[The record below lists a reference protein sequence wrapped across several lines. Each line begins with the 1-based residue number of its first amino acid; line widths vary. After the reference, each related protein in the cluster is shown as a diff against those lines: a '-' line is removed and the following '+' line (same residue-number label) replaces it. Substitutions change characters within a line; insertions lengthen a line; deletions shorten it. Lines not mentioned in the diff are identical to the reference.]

1 MASIQLVELGFDAL
15 FQTRAC
21 GVGGG
26 MLGCGGCKGAAF
38 DFTMN
43 TFHRHDFRSLRGF
56 TLVEVMVSVGV
67 LAVMIPVVVAAM
79 IAASHDSARARAENR
94 APAIVGVCLGEVGA
108 ANGKRGAWL
117 EPIPRTGEFPAE
129 GLAVIGFTDEG
140 RPVGRIKGDAYQRG
154 VRKLDG
160 RAVRYLARIEGVP
173 EAVRADAR
181 QMRSLRIVVEYPA
194 GVPAGRRRQLE
205 FVSRVP

>member
-1 MASIQLVELGFDAL
+1 
-15 FQTRAC
+15 
-21 GVGGG
+21 
-26 MLGCGGCKGAAF
+26 
-38 DFTMN
+38 
-43 TFHRHDFRSLRGF
+43 
-56 TLVEVMVSVGV
+56 
-67 LAVMIPVVVAAM
+67 
-79 IAASHDSARARAENR
+79 
-94 APAIVGVCLGEVGA
+94 
-108 ANGKRGAWL
+108 
-117 EPIPRTGEFPAE
+117 
-129 GLAVIGFTDEG
+129 LAVIGFTDEG

-194 GVPAGRRRQLE
+194 GVPAGRRRKLE